1 MLYIYLVEF
10 DRDFD
15 YIILCNNKYIICI
28 ILVIEIFFMLY
39 LVYSLCYCYVL
50 EEISGYVK
58 MLFCIYLWL
67 YV

>member
-10 DRDFD
+10 DRDVD